1 MHMANSSDANG
12 KIRISLGAGESKKD
26 MVKTWNIIK
35 KFWGYGE
42 YGAFFDEISDKD
54 VCEDMDGVYAEAD
67 FSGTGRWSFE
77 NNVESFGRWI
87 ESTDVIT
94 DDEKDFLVNKN
105 FSIDYDFAD
114 YEPGC
119 GVFYSARMQN
129 GHEKGQ
135 PLSTISGETLDE
147 EALEI
152 SARNLARYIGYD
164 DYEVADMSMPRS
176 ELKEWFLLG
185 ATEAEKAKV
194 EAVFDSDE
202 AYQEMVE
209 NETGRIF
216 WSYDDIDWDSYIE
229 DFDLQPEEVIN
240 EQQTAQITIRKV
252 DSPSELNEGLVYGAF
267 NQFGVPVGRR
277 HRTAEECREEFEKH
291 GFHNIVMPQKNDMER
306 DR

>member
-1 MHMANSSDANG
+1 MANISDASG
-12 KIRISLGAGESKKD
+12 KISLTLRGSREDITKAWG
-26 MVKTWNIIK
+26 IIRR
-35 KFWGYGE
+35 FWE
-42 YGAFFDEISDKD
+42 
-54 VCEDMDGVYAEAD
+54 DGVYGASYADIGADGVQMHGKDAYAESG
-67 FSGTGRWSFE
+67 FSGCGRWSFA
-77 NNVESFGRWI
+77 NNIESFGRWI
-87 ESTDVIT
+87 DTSPAVTE
-94 DDEKDFLVNKN
+94 DEKDFLRSKE

-114 YEPGC
+114 CELGC
-119 GVFYSARMQN
+119 GLFYSARMQN
-129 GHEKGQ
+129 RHEKGQ
-135 PLSTISGETLDE
+135 PLSDIKGETLSE
-147 EALEI
+147 EPLEI
-152 SARNLARYIGYD
+152 SAENIASYIGYD
-164 DYEVADMSMPRS
+164 DYEIADMCMPRS